1 MLYIAIFSLSGFNLL
16 ILDLLAIILSIA
28 FVVISVRRNRALL
41 KESAKAEQEVRLKL
55 VETQRKMSK
64 QGLLVKQIAHEISN
78 PMSAVICSIE
88 TISVMIEEKID
99 AEQAQS
105 IQHLRDFSEHI
116 LKLVSDFTD
125 LSKAEVGQIRPDQR
139 NISISETVKSTVSFI
154 TPYANR
160 KGIKLLVEEDIADN
174 WGFGDPKHAQQILFN
189 LLHNAIKFSLPDG
202 EVVINIYADDGF
214 IVVAVQDYGI
224 GISKEKLA
232 HIFDPYSKA
241 SSLKSEQEGLGI
253 GLSLSQHLA
262 ELSGGKLEL
271 TSIEGFSTTATVYFR
286 SASKDLSL
294 LPNARQESGQILFQ

>member
-1 MLYIAIFSLSGFNLL
+1 ML
-16 ILDLLAIILSIA
+16 ILDLLAITLSIT
-28 FVVISVRRNRALL
+28 FVAISIRRNRQFI
-41 KESAKAEQEVRLKL
+41 KESARAEQEVRLKL

-88 TISVMIEEKID
+88 TISVMLEGKID
-99 AEQAQS
+99 AEQKQS
-105 IQHLRDFSEHI
+105 LQHLRDFSEHI

-139 NISISETVKSTVSFI
+139 NLSISETVRSTVSFI

-160 KGIKLLVEEDIADN
+160 KRIKLLVEEEVPDN

-202 EVVINIYADDGF
+202 EVIVNIYTDDGF
-214 IVVAVQDYGI
+214 VVVNIQDYGI
-224 GISKEKLA
+224 GISKERLA

-241 SSLKSEQEGLGI
+241 SSLKSEHEGLGI
-253 GLSLSQHLA
+253 GLSLSRHLA

-271 TSIEGFSTTATVYFR
+271 TSLEGFSTTATVYFR
-286 SASKDLSL
+286 STSKDLSI